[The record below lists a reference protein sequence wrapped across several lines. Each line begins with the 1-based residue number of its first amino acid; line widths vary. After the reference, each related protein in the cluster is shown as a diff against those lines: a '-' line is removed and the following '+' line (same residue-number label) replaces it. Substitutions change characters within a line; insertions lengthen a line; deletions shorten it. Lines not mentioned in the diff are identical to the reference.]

1 MEDDNIPE
9 FQRNN
14 LISLILLMKSLG
26 LNNLLDYI
34 MVQPPHKILV
44 KALEQLYALGTL
56 NSEGILT

>member
-1 MEDDNIPE
+1 
-9 FQRNN
+9 
-14 LISLILLMKSLG
+14 
-26 LNNLLDYI
+26 

>member
-1 MEDDNIPE
+1 MEYYNIPE

-14 LISLILLMKSLG
+14 LISLILLLKTLG
-26 LNNLLDYI
+26 LNNLLDNI